1 MIPRIEQNI
10 LYTEYIKCN
19 ETITCHD
26 LNSTYSL
33 DNSHFKS
40 RKYGLFF
47 FASSAPVTRT

>member
-1 MIPRIEQNI
+1 MMHIIARNI

-33 DNSHFKS
+33 DNSYFKS
-40 RKYGLFF
+40 GKYGLFF